1 MPSYSIKDLEVISGI
16 KAHTIRIWEQRY
28 SLLVP
33 ERTETNIRL
42 YDDNQMRRLLNVT
55 ALLETGLR
63 VSKIA
68 NLSDDEM
75 NNRVQDLINEDNRD
89 FQLVALINDI
99 ITSGLTYDREKFNKA
114 FHTAEKKF
122 GLKETFIDI
131 IYPTLVR
138 IGLMWMKQ
146 DLIPAQEHFVSSLI
160 KQKLFAAIDALPV
173 ASGDAEKWILLL
185 PEDEDHEIG
194 LLFSHYLL
202 SQRGKKVI
210 YLGQR
215 VPYSNVSSI
224 IAQEQ
229 PDYIHF
235 FMIKN
240 QSVAKAQNIVE
251 KMTEITG
258 KSKVIVSGSQFLENE
273 LDIPKNYKWVNSIED
288 FSKI

>member
-28 SLLVP
+28 NLLIP
-33 ERTETNIRL
+33 ERTDTNIRL
-42 YDDNQMRRLLNVT
+42 YDDNQMRKLLNVT

-75 NNRVQDLINEDNRD
+75 NNRVQDLINDGNKD
-89 FQLVALINDI
+89 YQIVALINEI
-99 ITSGLTYDREKFNKA
+99 ITSGLTYDRKMFDRA

-122 GLKETFIDI
+122 GLKDTFIEI

-138 IGLMWMKQ
+138 VGLMWMKQ
-146 DLIPAQEHFVSSLI
+146 DMIPAQEHFISSLI
-160 KQKLFAAIDALPV
+160 KQKLFAAIDAIPTNP
-173 ASGDAEKWILLL
+173 SDSEKWILLL

-202 SQRGKKVI
+202 CQRGKKVI

-215 VPYSNVSSI
+215 VPYSNVESI
-224 IAQEQ
+224 INQER

-240 QSVAKAQNIVE
+240 QSVNKAQNILDRME
-251 KMTEITG
+251 KITG
-258 KSKVIVSGSQFLENE
+258 SSKVIVSGSQFLENE
-273 LDIPKNYKWVNSIED
+273 LSIPKNYSWVNSIDD
-288 FSKI
+288 FAKI